1 MDLQRNNLG
10 KDIESYTLEGKEEED
25 YNQIEDEEESKL
37 QINSNNIFEKLKIRL
52 KNKENKK

>member
-37 QINSNNIFEKLKIRL
+37 QINSNNIFENLKLV
-52 KNKENKK
+52 KK